1 MNHRE
6 DGKKKKKL
14 KLVAKLSKKGGEPMH
29 KRKAL
34 ILGVLCAG
42 LGILLY
48 SNDPTVPLWLFIVI
62 AALLLSVGIYPYIRD
77 HRIVAQAR
85 LEQEQPAQV
94 SQPPMT
100 SKGSRV
106 LFIPPPMN

>member
-1 MNHRE
+1 
-6 DGKKKKKL
+6 
-14 KLVAKLSKKGGEPMH
+14 MH

-34 ILGVLCAG
+34 ILGMLCAG

-48 SNDPTVPLWLFIVI
+48 SDDPTTPLWLFIVI
-62 AALLLSVGIYPYIRD
+62 AVLLLSVGMYPYIRD

-100 SKGSRV
+100 SKGSRC
-106 LFIPPPMN
+106 LFVPPPLD